1 MVPFISCP
9 LKSDPDC
16 DDPDGR
22 TLTNWS
28 STWAN
33 WKTCWPTAKAA
44 ERWEMP
50 EPKGNHFDG
59 IFPAISSYKRSFSSM
74 ILQLAIFDYQGW
86 DVNDEFG
93 YFMMLVKMSF
103 RLPKCM
109 SRSHYLELSPV
120 TTQHNFTSWFVPTWA
135 LQLLPCPCPKIHVFL
150 YVKTPISKSQEE
162 HIPDTSSS
170 SHIFPKKISQKIM
183 ENHGHS
189 I

>member
-1 MVPFISCP
+1 
-9 LKSDPDC
+9 
-16 DDPDGR
+16 
-22 TLTNWS
+22 
-28 STWAN
+28 
-33 WKTCWPTAKAA
+33 
-44 ERWEMP
+44 
-50 EPKGNHFDG
+50 
-59 IFPAISSYKRSFSSM
+59 
-74 ILQLAIFDYQGW
+74 
-86 DVNDEFG
+86 
-93 YFMMLVKMSF
+93 MSF
-103 RLPKCM
+103 RLPNCM

-170 SHIFPKKISQKIM
+170 SHIFPKKISHKIM